1 MSPPRTQTWTLEVP
15 SNFTWMKMNVKPD
28 GRVEN
33 LRLDHQTHAFAANSK
48 RPCMHKGSHTMHQE
62 TWEFPVTLQCLKIL
76 TLLAKQHV
84 PTLTDAWNGLGIEL
98 CRPRLFEVRLLQ
110 RARMEYFELQS
121 TVQKHCNKKTPTWQP
136 SCARFRSKEV
146 YSDLYGC
153 TWYAFTSYPSKLDQ
167 SGRKW
172 RIFCNECRP
181 YKHQNDYKQIVT
193 FSKNQKLVEKLV

>member
-1 MSPPRTQTWTLEVP
+1 MWGRKHPGILMSPPRTQTWTLEVP

-48 RPCMHKGSHTMHQE
+48 RPCMHKRSHTMHQE

-76 TLLAKQHV
+76 TLLVKQHV

-121 TVQKHCNKKTPTWQP
+121 TVQKHCNKKTPTCNLHVPGFDARNSTQIFMAAPGMP
-136 SCARFRSKEV
+136 S
-146 YSDLYGC
+146 LHI
-153 TWYAFTSYPSKLDQ
+153 P
-167 SGRKW
+167 
-172 RIFCNECRP
+172 
-181 YKHQNDYKQIVT
+181 QNWIKVAENGGY
-193 FSKNQKLVEKLV
+193 